1 MTEKQKGPAA
11 AGRSRRDARCEVVE
25 ETPEQARRRRFAEA
39 LARHAFGR
47 HYWTDDQGEEVRR
60 SLDAKGKPRKRT

>member
-11 AGRSRRDARCEVVE
+11 GNGGRRDAGRKPAP

-39 LARHAFGR
+39 LARQAFGR